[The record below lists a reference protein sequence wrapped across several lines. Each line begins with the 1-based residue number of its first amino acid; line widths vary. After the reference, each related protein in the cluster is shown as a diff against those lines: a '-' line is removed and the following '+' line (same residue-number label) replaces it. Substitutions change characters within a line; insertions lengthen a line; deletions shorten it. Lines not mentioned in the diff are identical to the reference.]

1 MSLSRRDFMK
11 VVSSTAVATGLIG
24 CGSDDNESVA
34 VSFVHG
40 VASGDPTQT
49 QVIIWTRV
57 TTAASYVD
65 VSWQVASDME
75 FLNVVQS
82 GIFTT
87 DTGRDFT
94 VKVDVQ
100 NLNANSQYYYRFMV
114 GEMMSEVGQTQTL
127 PEDGVEKASM
137 AVVSCANYPAGY
149 FHVYREILNQHE
161 QSPFD
166 VVLHLGDYIYEYG
179 AGGYASEDAAALG
192 REPSKGTECITLDD
206 YRKRYAQYRQDAD
219 LQALHAKL
227 PMIAVWDDHELA
239 NDTWK
244 NGAENHQDDEGSF
257 IDRRAA
263 AAAAWT
269 EWLPVRENTFSN
281 MLIYRQFSF
290 GNLVNLMMLDT
301 RLVGRDK
308 PLDYFSLSAPTMEA
322 IGGLVAQS
330 RSAPTMEAI
339 GGLVAQSRSA
349 DRELLGTEQLAWL
362 MNEFNTHD
370 AKWNVLGQQ
379 VLMSRMELP
388 SSVMTA
394 MFQLFTSTEEKKT
407 EALLAVNTAITGYLA
422 DPSADP
428 ISLPYNLDAW
438 DGYYVEREKVYQ
450 LAKASSGNFVCLAGD
465 THNAWASELKDVSN
479 NPIGVEFA
487 TSSVSS
493 PGLEE
498 YLALDPVAIAQM
510 EYTLP
515 HLVSELQWA
524 DIKQRG
530 FMRVTFTADAAQST
544 WYLVSTIKDK
554 KYQVTTKSASTTN
567 GTTLDII

>member
-34 VSFVHG
+34 VSFEHG

-75 FLNVVQS
+75 FSNVVQS
-82 GIFTT
+82 GVFTT

-100 NLNANSQYYYRFMV
+100 NLNANSQYYYRFIV

-149 FHVYREILNQHE
+149 FYVYREILNQHE

-192 REPSKGTECITLDD
+192 REPSKGIECITLDD

-244 NGAENHQDDEGSF
+244 NGAENHQDDEGRF

-330 RSAPTMEAI
+330 RSA
-339 GGLVAQSRSA
+339 

-362 MNEFNTHD
+362 MKEFNTHD

>member
-34 VSFVHG
+34 VSFEHG

-75 FLNVVQS
+75 FSNVVQS
-82 GIFTT
+82 GVFTT

-244 NGAENHQDDEGSF
+244 NGAENHQDDEGRF

-308 PLDYFSLSAPTMEA
+308 PLDYFSL
-322 IGGLVAQS
+322 
-330 RSAPTMEAI
+330 SAPTMEAI

-515 HLVSELQWA
+515 HLVSELKWA

>member
-34 VSFVHG
+34 VSFEHG

-75 FLNVVQS
+75 FSNVVQS
-82 GIFTT
+82 GVFTT

-100 NLNANSQYYYRFMV
+100 NLNANSQYYYRFIV

-192 REPSKGTECITLDD
+192 REPSKGAECITLDD

-330 RSAPTMEAI
+330 RSA
-339 GGLVAQSRSA
+339 

-450 LAKASSGNFVCLAGD
+450 LVKASSGNFVCLAGD

>member
-34 VSFVHG
+34 VSFEHG

-57 TTAASYVD
+57 TTTASYVD

-75 FLNVVQS
+75 FSNVVQS
-82 GIFTT
+82 GVFTT

-330 RSAPTMEAI
+330 RSA
-339 GGLVAQSRSA
+339 

-450 LAKASSGNFVCLAGD
+450 LAKVSSGNFVCLAGD

>member
-1 MSLSRRDFMK
+1 MSLSRRDFIK
-11 VVSSTAVATGLIG
+11 AVSSGAVATTLTA
-24 CGSDDNESVA
+24 CGSDDSDA
-34 VSFVHG
+34 TPTGSFEYG
-40 VASGDPTQT
+40 VVSGDPTQT

-65 VSWQVASDME
+65 VTWQVSRSEDFSTVE
-75 FLNVVQS
+75 QS
-82 GIFTT
+82 GTFTT
-87 DTGRDFT
+87 DTSRDFT

-100 NLNANSQYYYRFMV
+100 NLNPSTQYYYRFMV
-114 GEMMSEVGQTQTL
+114 GETTSIVGMTQTL
-127 PEDGVEKASM
+127 PEGTVDKASM

-149 FHVYREILNQHE
+149 FNVYKEILKQHQTE
-161 QSPFD
+161 SFD

-179 AGGYASEDAAALG
+179 AGGYASEDAARLG

-206 YRKRYAQYRQDAD
+206 YRKRYAQYRQDQD
-219 LQALHAKL
+219 LQALHAAL

-239 NDTWK
+239 NDAWK
-244 NGAENHQDDEGSF
+244 NGAENHQDNEGSF
-257 IDRRAA
+257 VDRRAA

-290 GNLVNLMMLDT
+290 GDLINLMMLDT
-301 RLVGRDK
+301 RLVGRDQ
-308 PLDYFSLSAPTMEA
+308 PLDYFSLNAPTMD
-322 IGGLVAQS
+322 
-330 RSAPTMEAI
+330 AI

-362 MNEFNTHD
+362 MNAFNSQD

-388 SSVMTA
+388 SSVMLA
-394 MFQLFTSTEEKKT
+394 MFQLFNATDEQKMD
-407 EALLAVNTAITGYLA
+407 ALLAVNSAISNYLA
-422 DPSADP
+422 DPSSDT
-428 ISLPYNLDAW
+428 IKLPYNLDAW
-438 DGYYVEREKVYQ
+438 DGYYVERERVYEI
-450 LAKASSGNFVCLAGD
+450 AKASKGHFVCLAGD
-465 THNAWASELKDVSN
+465 THNAWTSELKDVSN
-479 NPIGVEFA
+479 NPVGVEFA

-498 YLALDPVAIAQM
+498 YLALEPVAIAQM

-515 HLVSELQWA
+515 HLVSELQWT

-530 FMRVTFTADAAQST
+530 FMHVTFTPEKAQST
-544 WYLVSTIKDK
+544 WYMLSSVKDK
-554 KYQVTTKSASTTN
+554 NYQVTKKMASTTD
-567 GTTLDII
+567 GVTLALE

>member
-75 FLNVVQS
+75 FSNVVQS
-82 GIFTT
+82 GVFTT

-127 PEDGVEKASM
+127 PEGGVEKASM

-330 RSAPTMEAI
+330 RSA
-339 GGLVAQSRSA
+339 

-362 MNEFNTHD
+362 MKEFNTHD

>member
-34 VSFVHG
+34 VSFEHG

-75 FLNVVQS
+75 FSNVVQS
-82 GIFTT
+82 GVFTT

-330 RSAPTMEAI
+330 RSA
-339 GGLVAQSRSA
+339 

-498 YLALDPVAIAQM
+498 YLALDPVAIVQM

>member
-34 VSFVHG
+34 VSFEHG

-75 FLNVVQS
+75 FSNVVQS
-82 GIFTT
+82 GVFTT

-244 NGAENHQDDEGSF
+244 NGAENHQDDDGSF

-308 PLDYFSLSAPTMEA
+308 PLDYFSL
-322 IGGLVAQS
+322 
-330 RSAPTMEAI
+330 SAPTMEAI

>member
-34 VSFVHG
+34 VSFEHG

-75 FLNVVQS
+75 FSNVVQS
-82 GIFTT
+82 GVFTT

-179 AGGYASEDAAALG
+179 TGGYASEDAAALG
-192 REPSKGTECITLDD
+192 REPSKGAECITLDD

-308 PLDYFSLSAPTMEA
+308 PLDYFSL
-322 IGGLVAQS
+322 
-330 RSAPTMEAI
+330 SAPTMEAI

-554 KYQVTTKSASTTN
+554 KYQVRTKSASTTN

>member
-34 VSFVHG
+34 VSFEHG
-40 VASGDPTQT
+40 IASGDPTQT

-65 VSWQVASDME
+65 VSWQVASDIE

-82 GIFTT
+82 GVFTT

-330 RSAPTMEAI
+330 RSA
-339 GGLVAQSRSA
+339 

-362 MNEFNTHD
+362 MKEFNTHD

>member
-82 GIFTT
+82 GVFTT

-94 VKVDVQ
+94 VKVDEQ
-100 NLNANSQYYYRFMV
+100 NLNANSQYYYRFIV

-127 PEDGVEKASM
+127 PEDGVDKASM

-192 REPSKGTECITLDD
+192 REPSKGAECITLDD

-330 RSAPTMEAI
+330 RS
-339 GGLVAQSRSA
+339 V

-554 KYQVTTKSASTTN
+554 KYQVRTKSASTTN

>member
-34 VSFVHG
+34 VSFEHG

-75 FLNVVQS
+75 FSNVVQS
-82 GIFTT
+82 GVFTT

-100 NLNANSQYYYRFMV
+100 NLNANSQYYYRFIV

-179 AGGYASEDAAALG
+179 TGGYASEDAAALG
-192 REPSKGTECITLDD
+192 REPSKGAECITLDD

-308 PLDYFSLSAPTMEA
+308 PLDYFSL
-322 IGGLVAQS
+322 
-330 RSAPTMEAI
+330 SAPTMEAI

-515 HLVSELQWA
+515 HLVSELKWA

>member
-34 VSFVHG
+34 VSFEHG

-65 VSWQVASDME
+65 VSWQVASDIE

-82 GIFTT
+82 GVFTT

-244 NGAENHQDDEGSF
+244 NGAENHQDDDGSF

-308 PLDYFSLSAPTMEA
+308 PLDYFSL
-322 IGGLVAQS
+322 
-330 RSAPTMEAI
+330 SAPTMEAI

-407 EALLAVNTAITGYLA
+407 EALLAVNTAITGYLV

-530 FMRVTFTADAAQST
+530 FMRVTFNADAAQST

>member
-34 VSFVHG
+34 VSFEHG

-75 FLNVVQS
+75 FSNVVQS
-82 GIFTT
+82 GVFTT

-100 NLNANSQYYYRFMV
+100 NLNANSQYYYRFIV

-330 RSAPTMEAI
+330 RSA
-339 GGLVAQSRSA
+339 

-362 MNEFNTHD
+362 MKEFNTHD

>member
-11 VVSSTAVATGLIG
+11 VVSSTAIATGLIG

-34 VSFVHG
+34 VSFEHG

-75 FLNVVQS
+75 FSNVVQS
-82 GIFTT
+82 GVFTT

-330 RSAPTMEAI
+330 RSA
-339 GGLVAQSRSA
+339 

-362 MNEFNTHD
+362 MKEFNTHD

-515 HLVSELQWA
+515 HLVSELKWA

>member
-34 VSFVHG
+34 VSFEHG

-65 VSWQVASDME
+65 VSWQVASDIE

-82 GIFTT
+82 GVFTT

-149 FHVYREILNQHE
+149 FHVYHEILNQHE

-179 AGGYASEDAAALG
+179 TGGYASEDAAALG

-330 RSAPTMEAI
+330 RSA
-339 GGLVAQSRSA
+339 

-407 EALLAVNTAITGYLA
+407 EALLAVNTAIAGYLA

>member
-34 VSFVHG
+34 VSFAHG
-40 VASGDPTQT
+40 VASGDPTQA

-75 FLNVVQS
+75 FSNVVQS
-82 GIFTT
+82 GVFTT

-330 RSAPTMEAI
+330 RSA
-339 GGLVAQSRSA
+339 

-554 KYQVTTKSASTTN
+554 KYQVRTKSASTTN

>member
-34 VSFVHG
+34 VSFEHG

-75 FLNVVQS
+75 FSNVVQS
-82 GIFTT
+82 GVFTT

-330 RSAPTMEAI
+330 RSA
-339 GGLVAQSRSA
+339 

-554 KYQVTTKSASTTN
+554 KYQVRTKSASTTN

>member
-1 MSLSRRDFMK
+1 MSLSRRDFIK
-11 VVSSTAVATGLIG
+11 AVSSGAVATTLTA
-24 CGSDDNESVA
+24 CGSDDSDA
-34 VSFVHG
+34 TPTGSFEYG

-49 QVIIWTRV
+49 QVIIWSRV

-65 VSWQVASDME
+65 VTWQVSRSEDFSTVE
-75 FLNVVQS
+75 QS
-82 GIFTT
+82 GTFTT
-87 DTGRDFT
+87 DTSRDFT

-100 NLNANSQYYYRFMV
+100 NLNPSTQYYYRFMV
-114 GEMMSEVGQTQTL
+114 GETTSIVGMTQTL
-127 PEDGVEKASM
+127 PEGSVDKASM

-149 FHVYREILNQHE
+149 FNVYKEILKQHQTE
-161 QSPFD
+161 SFD

-179 AGGYASEDAAALG
+179 AGGYASEDAARLG

-206 YRKRYAQYRQDAD
+206 YRKRYAQYRQDQD
-219 LQALHAKL
+219 LQALHAAL

-239 NDTWK
+239 NDAWK
-244 NGAENHQDDEGSF
+244 NGAENHQDNEGSF
-257 IDRRAA
+257 VDRRAA

-290 GNLVNLMMLDT
+290 GDLINLMMLDT
-301 RLVGRDK
+301 RLVGRDQ
-308 PLDYFSLSAPTMEA
+308 PLDYFSLNAPTMD
-322 IGGLVAQS
+322 S
-330 RSAPTMEAI
+330 I

-362 MNEFNTHD
+362 MNAFNSQD

-388 SSVMTA
+388 SSVMLA
-394 MFQLFTSTEEKKT
+394 MFQLFNATDEQKMD
-407 EALLAVNTAITGYLA
+407 ALLAVNSAISNYLA
-422 DPSADP
+422 DPSSDT
-428 ISLPYNLDAW
+428 IKLPYNLDAW
-438 DGYYVEREKVYQ
+438 DGYYVERERVYEI
-450 LAKASSGNFVCLAGD
+450 AKASEGHFVCLAGD
-465 THNAWASELKDVSN
+465 THNAWTSELKDVSN
-479 NPIGVEFA
+479 NPVGVEFA

-498 YLALDPVAIAQM
+498 YLALEPVAIAQM

-515 HLVSELQWA
+515 HLVSELQWT

-530 FMRVTFTADAAQST
+530 FMRVTFTPEKAQST
-544 WYLVSTIKDK
+544 WYMLSSVKDK
-554 KYQVTTKSASTTN
+554 NYQVTTKMASTTD
-567 GTTLDII
+567 GVTLALE

>member
-34 VSFVHG
+34 VSFEHG

-75 FLNVVQS
+75 FSNVVQS
-82 GIFTT
+82 GVFTT

-100 NLNANSQYYYRFMV
+100 NLNANSQYYYRFIV

-192 REPSKGTECITLDD
+192 REPSKGAECITLDD

-244 NGAENHQDDEGSF
+244 NGAENHHDDEGSF

-308 PLDYFSLSAPTMEA
+308 PLDYFSLN
-322 IGGLVAQS
+322 
-330 RSAPTMEAI
+330 APTMEAI

>member
-34 VSFVHG
+34 VSFEHG

-75 FLNVVQS
+75 FSNVVQS
-82 GIFTT
+82 GVFTT

-179 AGGYASEDAAALG
+179 TGGYASEDAAALG
-192 REPSKGTECITLDD
+192 REPSKVAECITLDD

-330 RSAPTMEAI
+330 RSA
-339 GGLVAQSRSA
+339 

-450 LAKASSGNFVCLAGD
+450 LAKSSSGNFVCLAGD

>member
-11 VVSSTAVATGLIG
+11 VVSSTAVATGIIG
-24 CGSDDNESVA
+24 CGSDDNEPVA
-34 VSFVHG
+34 VSFEHG

-75 FLNVVQS
+75 FSNVVQS
-82 GIFTT
+82 GVFTT

-290 GNLVNLMMLDT
+290 GSLVNLMMLDT

-322 IGGLVAQS
+322 IGGLV
-330 RSAPTMEAI
+330 
-339 GGLVAQSRSA
+339 VQSRSA

>member
-34 VSFVHG
+34 VSFEHG

-75 FLNVVQS
+75 FSYVVQS
-82 GIFTT
+82 GVFTT

-100 NLNANSQYYYRFMV
+100 NLNANSQYYYRFIV

-192 REPSKGTECITLDD
+192 REPSKGAECITLDD

-290 GNLVNLMMLDT
+290 GSLVNLMMLDT

-322 IGGLVAQS
+322 IGGLV
-330 RSAPTMEAI
+330 
-339 GGLVAQSRSA
+339 VQSRSA

-394 MFQLFTSTEEKKT
+394 MFQLFTSTEEKKS

-450 LAKASSGNFVCLAGD
+450 LVKASSGNFVCLAGD

-515 HLVSELQWA
+515 HLVSELKWA

>member
-34 VSFVHG
+34 VSFEHG

-57 TTAASYVD
+57 TTAASYVN

-82 GIFTT
+82 GVFTT

-330 RSAPTMEAI
+330 RN
-339 GGLVAQSRSA
+339 A

-362 MNEFNTHD
+362 MKEFNTHD

-515 HLVSELQWA
+515 HLVSELKWA

-554 KYQVTTKSASTTN
+554 KYQVTMKSASTTN

>member
-40 VASGDPTQT
+40 VASGDPTQA

-65 VSWQVASDME
+65 VTWQVASDVE
-75 FLNVVQS
+75 FSNVVQS
-82 GIFTT
+82 GVFTT

-127 PEDGVEKASM
+127 PEDGIEKASM

-244 NGAENHQDDEGSF
+244 NGAENHQDYEGSF

-330 RSAPTMEAI
+330 RSA
-339 GGLVAQSRSA
+339 

-362 MNEFNTHD
+362 MKEFNTHD

>member
-34 VSFVHG
+34 VSFEHG

-57 TTAASYVD
+57 TIAASYVD

-75 FLNVVQS
+75 FSNVVQS
-82 GIFTT
+82 GVFTT

-179 AGGYASEDAAALG
+179 TGGYASEDAAALG

-290 GNLVNLMMLDT
+290 GSLVNLMMLDT

-308 PLDYFSLSAPTMEA
+308 PLDYFSL
-322 IGGLVAQS
+322 
-330 RSAPTMEAI
+330 SAPTMEAI

>member
-34 VSFVHG
+34 VSFEHG

-75 FLNVVQS
+75 FSNVVQS
-82 GIFTT
+82 GVFTT

-244 NGAENHQDDEGSF
+244 NGAENHQDDEGRF

-269 EWLPVRENTFSN
+269 EWLPVRENTISN

-308 PLDYFSLSAPTMEA
+308 PLDYFSL
-322 IGGLVAQS
+322 
-330 RSAPTMEAI
+330 SAPTMEAI

>member
-11 VVSSTAVATGLIG
+11 VVSSTAIATGLIG

-34 VSFVHG
+34 VSFEHG

-75 FLNVVQS
+75 FSNVVQS
-82 GIFTT
+82 GVFTT

-244 NGAENHQDDEGSF
+244 NGAENHQDDDGSF

-308 PLDYFSLSAPTMEA
+308 PLDYFSLS
-322 IGGLVAQS
+322 V
-330 RSAPTMEAI
+330 PTMEAI

-362 MNEFNTHD
+362 MKEFNTHD

-479 NPIGVEFA
+479 NPIGIEFA

>member
-34 VSFVHG
+34 VSFEHG

-57 TTAASYVD
+57 TTTASYVD

-75 FLNVVQS
+75 FSNVVQS
-82 GIFTT
+82 GVFTT

-192 REPSKGTECITLDD
+192 REPSKGIECITLDD

-244 NGAENHQDDEGSF
+244 NGAENHQDDEGRF

-269 EWLPVRENTFSN
+269 EWLPVRENTISN

-308 PLDYFSLSAPTMEA
+308 PLDYFSL
-322 IGGLVAQS
+322 
-330 RSAPTMEAI
+330 SAPTMEAI

-554 KYQVTTKSASTTN
+554 KYQVRTKSASTTN

>member
-34 VSFVHG
+34 VSFEHG

-65 VSWQVASDME
+65 VSWQVASDIE

-82 GIFTT
+82 GVFTT

-149 FHVYREILNQHE
+149 FHVYHEILNQHE

-179 AGGYASEDAAALG
+179 TGGYASEDAAALG

-290 GNLVNLMMLDT
+290 SNLVNLMMLDT

-308 PLDYFSLSAPTMEA
+308 PLDYFSL
-322 IGGLVAQS
+322 
-330 RSAPTMEAI
+330 SAPTMEAI

-515 HLVSELQWA
+515 HLVSELKWA

>member
-1 MSLSRRDFMK
+1 MSLSRRDFIK
-11 VVSSTAVATGLIG
+11 AVSSGAVATTLTA
-24 CGSDDNESVA
+24 CGSDDSDA
-34 VSFVHG
+34 TPTGSFEYG
-40 VASGDPTQT
+40 VVSGDPTQT

-65 VSWQVASDME
+65 VTWQVSRSEDFSTVE
-75 FLNVVQS
+75 QS
-82 GIFTT
+82 GTFTT
-87 DTGRDFT
+87 DTSRDFT

-100 NLNANSQYYYRFMV
+100 NLNPSTQYYYRFMV
-114 GEMMSEVGQTQTL
+114 GETTSIVGMTQTL
-127 PEDGVEKASM
+127 PEGGVDKASM

-149 FHVYREILNQHE
+149 FNVYKEILKQHQTE
-161 QSPFD
+161 SFD

-179 AGGYASEDAAALG
+179 AGGYASEDAARLG

-206 YRKRYAQYRQDAD
+206 YRKRYAQYRQDQD
-219 LQALHAKL
+219 LQALHAAL

-239 NDTWK
+239 NDAWK
-244 NGAENHQDDEGSF
+244 NGAENHQDNEGSF
-257 IDRRAA
+257 VDRRAA

-290 GNLVNLMMLDT
+290 GDLINLMMLDT
-301 RLVGRDK
+301 RLVGRDQ
-308 PLDYFSLSAPTMEA
+308 PLDYFSLNAPTMD
-322 IGGLVAQS
+322 S
-330 RSAPTMEAI
+330 I

-362 MNEFNTHD
+362 MNAFNSQD

-388 SSVMTA
+388 SSVMLA
-394 MFQLFTSTEEKKT
+394 MFQLFNATDEQKMD
-407 EALLAVNTAITGYLA
+407 ALLAVNSAISNYLA
-422 DPSADP
+422 DPSSDT
-428 ISLPYNLDAW
+428 IKLPYNLDAW
-438 DGYYVEREKVYQ
+438 DGYYVERERVYEI
-450 LAKASSGNFVCLAGD
+450 AKASEGHFVCLAGD
-465 THNAWASELKDVSN
+465 THNAWTSELKDVSN
-479 NPIGVEFA
+479 NPVGVEFA

-498 YLALDPVAIAQM
+498 YLALEPVAIAQM

-515 HLVSELQWA
+515 HLVSELQWT

-530 FMRVTFTADAAQST
+530 FMRVTFTPEKAQST
-544 WYLVSTIKDK
+544 WYMLSSVKDK
-554 KYQVTTKSASTTN
+554 NYQVTTKMASTTD
-567 GTTLDII
+567 GVTLALE

>member
-34 VSFVHG
+34 VSFEHG

-65 VSWQVASDME
+65 VTWQVASDVE
-75 FLNVVQS
+75 FSNVVQS
-82 GIFTT
+82 GVFTT

-149 FHVYREILNQHE
+149 FHVYHEILNQHE

-179 AGGYASEDAAALG
+179 TGGYASEDAAALG
-192 REPSKGTECITLDD
+192 REPSKGAECITLDD

-330 RSAPTMEAI
+330 RSA
-339 GGLVAQSRSA
+339 

-362 MNEFNTHD
+362 MKEFNTHD

>member
-82 GIFTT
+82 GVFTT

-100 NLNANSQYYYRFMV
+100 NLNANSQYYYRFIV

-308 PLDYFSLSAPTMEA
+308 PLDYFSL
-322 IGGLVAQS
+322 
-330 RSAPTMEAI
+330 SAPTMEAI

-567 GTTLDII
+567 STTLDII

>member
-34 VSFVHG
+34 VSFEHG

-75 FLNVVQS
+75 FSNVVQS
-82 GIFTT
+82 GVFTT

-290 GNLVNLMMLDT
+290 GSLVNLMMLDT

-308 PLDYFSLSAPTMEA
+308 PLDYFSL
-322 IGGLVAQS
+322 
-330 RSAPTMEAI
+330 SAPTMEAI